1 MALLACL
8 AVVAV
13 MFFGAILTGVVSLE
27 MDKDQASSGALRSDQ
42 P

>member
-8 AVVAV
+8 AAVAL
-13 MFFGAILTGVVSLE
+13 MFFGAIATGVMATQ
-27 MDKDQASSGALRSDQ
+27 MDKVSPGVLRSDQ